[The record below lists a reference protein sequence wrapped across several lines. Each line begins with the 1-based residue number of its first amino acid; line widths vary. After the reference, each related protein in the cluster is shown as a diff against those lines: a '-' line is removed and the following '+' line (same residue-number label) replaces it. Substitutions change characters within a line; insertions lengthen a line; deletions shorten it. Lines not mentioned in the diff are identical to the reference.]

1 MGWTRNRPIPAH
13 RRAPKLSDDRPA
25 FLTSRIYEAAVRG
38 LRRSAM
44 SGHPPPIRPVIR
56 SSPSGLACPPP
67 RHWHAAYIRA
77 MNKPYFVRAEW
88 DAEAAV
94 WVATSDDVPGLITEA
109 ETIEA
114 LDAKLKSMV
123 PELLE
128 ANGCMPADGQVTVEL
143 LARRFSVAL
152 PAAA

>member
-1 MGWTRNRPIPAH
+1 
-13 RRAPKLSDDRPA
+13 
-25 FLTSRIYEAAVRG
+25 
-38 LRRSAM
+38 
-44 SGHPPPIRPVIR
+44 
-56 SSPSGLACPPP
+56 
-67 RHWHAAYIRA
+67 

-88 DAEAAV
+88 DDEAAV
-94 WVATSDDVPGLITEA
+94 WVATSNDVPGLITEA
-109 ETIEA
+109 ETVEA

-128 ANGCMPADGQVTVEL
+128 ANGCMPADGVVTVEL